1 MKKLILTAVIA
12 LAIISCAPPETSSK
26 AIGLTGVWDRIGT
39 VNYEDGKPKDTLA
52 FDAKFKQVKVYSAGY
67 FMFVSNGEQMDSLGV
82 DQFIGFAGNGKY
94 EVKNDSLIE
103 YMSHGTDNYL
113 KWTQGGNNVYR
124 VKLSLSESHYSQY
137 WLDSLGKGRG
147 ELYKRI
153 E

>member
-1 MKKLILTAVIA
+1 MKKLTLTTVMA
-12 LAIISCAPPETSSK
+12 LAIVSCTSSETSSK
-26 AIGLTGVWDRIGT
+26 VIGLAGVWDRIGT

-52 FDAKFKQVKVYSAGY
+52 LDDKFRQVKVYSAEY

-94 EVKNDSLIE
+94 QVKNDSLIE

-113 KWTQGGNNVYR
+113 KWIQGGNNVYR
-124 VKLSLSESHYSQY
+124 VRLSLSENNYTQY
-137 WLDSLGKGRG
+137 WLDSLGNGRG

>member
-1 MKKLILTAVIA
+1 MKKLTLTTVMA
-12 LAIISCAPPETSSK
+12 LAIVSCTSPETSSK
-26 AIGLTGVWDRIGT
+26 VIGLAGVWDRIGT

-52 FDAKFKQVKVYSAGY
+52 LDDKFRQVKVYSAEY

-94 EVKNDSLIE
+94 QVKNDSLIE

-113 KWTQGGNNVYR
+113 KWIQGGNNVYR
-124 VKLSLSESHYSQY
+124 VRLSLSENNYTQY
-137 WLDSLGKGRG
+137 WLDSLGNGRG